1 MERECVR
8 VVPMWATLSSLKSL
22 RCFLGEFRRDVRGSY
37 AIIFGIA
44 LIPIL
49 IAIGSAVDLSQA
61 FIVKQRLTRALDDA
75 GLAVGTQVGLTNA
88 QMQQVAQNYF
98 DANYPPSKIGVP
110 GTVSVTTSGA
120 QIALSVAA
128 SMPTSIMNIIGINT
142 LNVSASSQI
151 TKMGKKLEVALV
163 LDNTG
168 SMSQNNKLTT
178 LKVAAKNLIS
188 TVSASAVNFGDV
200 QVAIVPFTTDV
211 NIGKGNSSASW
222 LKWSYSDPVTS
233 CSWWG
238 GCSTSVKTTSVSPS
252 SWSGCVTD
260 RDQSYDETASAP
272 YSGDTATLYPADTA
286 NSYNNYCSLQSIA
299 SLSTDWSALDTKID
313 NMTAGGS
320 TNTTIGMVWGA
331 NVLLQ
336 GNPLSN
342 AAATDPKKLD
352 KVIVYLTDGQNTKDR
367 WYSCGGSTC
376 TTIDD
381 RMDAAC
387 TYVKAQGILVYTIRV
402 MDGNEALLK
411 SCATSPD
418 MYYSVTDASQL
429 TTVFDTIAQ
438 QLSNLRVSK

>member
-1 MERECVR
+1 MR
-8 VVPMWATLSSLKSL
+8 AISFSLKSL
-22 RCFLGEFRRDVRGSY
+22 RRFLGEFRHDVRGSY

-49 IAIGSAVDLSQA
+49 LGIGSAIDLSQA
-61 FIVKQRLTRALDDA
+61 YIVKQRMTRALDDA

-88 QMQQVAQNYF
+88 QLQQAAQYYF
-98 DANYPPSKIGVP
+98 DANFPSSKLGIP
-110 GTVSVTTSGA
+110 GTVTVTSSGA

-128 SMPTSIMNIIGINT
+128 TMPTSIMGIIGVNT
-142 LNVSASSQI
+142 LKISASSQI

-178 LKVAAKNLIS
+178 LKVAAKDLIS
-188 TVSASAVNFGDV
+188 TVSASALNLGDV
-200 QVAIVPFTTDV
+200 KVAIVPFTTDV
-211 NIGKGNSSASW
+211 NVGTANSSASW
-222 LKWSYSDPVTS
+222 LKWSYSDPVTT

-238 GCSTSVKTTSVSPS
+238 GCSTYTQTTTVSSS
-252 SWSGCVTD
+252 SWKGCVTD
-260 RDQSYDETASAP
+260 RDQSYDETTSVP
-272 YSGDTATLYPADTA
+272 YAGDSATLYPADTNKSS
-286 NSYNNYCSLQSIA
+286 NSYCGLQSI
-299 SLSTDWSALDTKID
+299 SPLSTDWSALDTKID
-313 NMTAGGS
+313 NMVAGGN
-320 TNTTIGMVWGA
+320 TNTTIGMIWGG

-342 AAATDPKKLD
+342 AAAADPQHLD
-352 KVIVYLTDGQNTKDR
+352 KVIVYLTDGQNTQDR
-367 WYSCGGSTC
+367 WYSCGGSGTC
-376 TTIDD
+376 TSIDD

-418 MYYSVTDASQL
+418 MYYSVTNASQL
-429 TTVFDTIAQ
+429 TTVFNTIAQ

>member
-1 MERECVR
+1 
-8 VVPMWATLSSLKSL
+8 MWATLSSLKSL
-22 RCFLGEFRRDVRGSY
+22 RRFLGEFRNDVRGSY

-44 LIPIL
+44 LIPTMV
-49 IAIGSAVDLSQA
+49 AIGSAVDLSQA
-61 FIVKQRLTRALDDA
+61 YIVKQRLTRALDDA
-75 GLAVGTQVGLTNA
+75 GLAVGTQVGLTSA
-88 QMQQVAQNYF
+88 QLQQVAQNYF
-98 DANYPPSKIGVP
+98 DANYPASKLGVP
-110 GTVSVTTSGA
+110 GAVTVTTSGA

-128 SMPTSIMNIIGINT
+128 TMPTSIMGIIGVNT
-142 LNVSASSQI
+142 LNISASSQI

-168 SMSQNNKLTT
+168 SMAQNNKLTT
-178 LKVAAKNLIS
+178 LKVAAKDLIS
-188 TVSASAVNFGDV
+188 TVSASAVNVGDV
-200 QVAIVPFTTDV
+200 KVAIVPFTTDV
-211 NIGKGNSSASW
+211 NVGIANSAASW
-222 LKWSYSDPVTS
+222 LKWSFSDNVTTCNWYS
-233 CSWWG
+233 
-238 GCSTSVKTTSVSPS
+238 GCTTSVKTTTVSSS

-260 RDQSYDETASAP
+260 RDQNYDETASAP
-272 YSGDTATLYPADTA
+272 YSGDTATLYPTDTN

-313 NMTAGGS
+313 NMSAGGY

-342 AAATDPKKLD
+342 AAAADPKKLD
-352 KVIVYLTDGQNTKDR
+352 KVIVYLTDGQNTRDR
-367 WYSCGGSTC
+367 WYSCGGSGSC
-376 TTIDD
+376 TSIDD

-429 TTVFDTIAQ
+429 TTVFNTIAQ

>member
-1 MERECVR
+1 
-8 VVPMWATLSSLKSL
+8 MWATLFSVKSL
-22 RCFLGEFRRDVRGSY
+22 RRFLGEFRHDVRGSY

-44 LIPIL
+44 LVPIL
-49 IAIGSAVDLSQA
+49 VAIGSAVDLSQA

-75 GLAVGTQVGLTNA
+75 GLAVGTQVGLTSA
-88 QMQQVAQNYF
+88 QLQQVAQDYF
-98 DANYPPSKIGVP
+98 DANYPPSKLGVP
-110 GTVSVTTSGA
+110 GVVTVTTSGA

-128 SMPTSIMNIIGINT
+128 TMPTSIMGIIGVNT
-142 LNVSASSQI
+142 LNISASSQI

-168 SMSQNNKLTT
+168 SMAQNNKLTT
-178 LKVAAKNLIS
+178 LKVAAKDLIS
-188 TVSASAVNFGDV
+188 TVSASAVNVGDV
-200 QVAIVPFTTDV
+200 KVAIVPFTTDV
-211 NIGKGNSSASW
+211 NVGTANNAASW
-222 LKWSYSDPVTS
+222 LKWSYSDNVTTCNWYS
-233 CSWWG
+233 
-238 GCSTSVKTTSVSPS
+238 GCKTSVKTTTVSPS

-260 RDQSYDETASAP
+260 RDQSYDESASAP
-272 YSGDTATLYPADTA
+272 YSGDTATLYPADTN

-313 NMTAGGS
+313 NMSAGGY

-342 AAATDPKKLD
+342 AAAADPKKLD
-352 KVIVYLTDGQNTKDR
+352 KVIVYLTDGQNTRDR
-367 WYSCGGSTC
+367 WYSCGGSGTC
-376 TTIDD
+376 TSIDD

-429 TTVFDTIAQ
+429 TTVFNTIAQ